1 MHNIIEILFDFCLE
15 KMIFSCSCHV
25 NMPLERT
32 KNCWHLYCFSLLIVI
47 QYITEYYP
55 YLCILAVLSVNF
67 DSMVISQW
75 LNQAM
80 NGIKV
85 NCENRTECIT
95 FKPMKNNGFRR
106 DKVVL
111 TFDNHW
117 LPWVLW

>member
-1 MHNIIEILFDFCLE
+1 M
-15 KMIFSCSCHV
+15 
-25 NMPLERT
+25 
-32 KNCWHLYCFSLLIVI
+32 VI

-85 NCENRTECIT
+85 DCENRMEDIT

-111 TFDNHW
+111 TFDNHC
-117 LPWVLW
+117 LP

>member
-1 MHNIIEILFDFCLE
+1 M
-15 KMIFSCSCHV
+15 
-25 NMPLERT
+25 
-32 KNCWHLYCFSLLIVI
+32 VI

-85 NCENRTECIT
+85 DCENRTEGIT
-95 FKPMKNNGFRR
+95 FKPMKNNGFMR
-106 DKVVL
+106 DRVVL
-111 TFDNHW
+111 AFDNHC
-117 LPWVLW
+117 LP

>member
-1 MHNIIEILFDFCLE
+1 M
-15 KMIFSCSCHV
+15 
-25 NMPLERT
+25 
-32 KNCWHLYCFSLLIVI
+32 VI

-85 NCENRTECIT
+85 DCENRMKDIT

-106 DKVVL
+106 DRVVL
-111 TFDNHW
+111 AFDNH
-117 LPWVLW
+117 

>member
-1 MHNIIEILFDFCLE
+1 M
-15 KMIFSCSCHV
+15 
-25 NMPLERT
+25 
-32 KNCWHLYCFSLLIVI
+32 VI

-111 TFDNHW
+111 TFDNHC
-117 LPWVLW
+117 LP